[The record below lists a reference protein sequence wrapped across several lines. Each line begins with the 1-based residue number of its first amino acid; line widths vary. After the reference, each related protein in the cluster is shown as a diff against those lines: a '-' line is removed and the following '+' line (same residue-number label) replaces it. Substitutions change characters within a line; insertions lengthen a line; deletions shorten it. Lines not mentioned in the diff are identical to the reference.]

1 MTPER
6 IAKLRR
12 MAWGCMSGRMY
23 PQETMDE
30 VLDALEAA
38 QAWIAELTAAG
49 GGTLG
54 ELTEEVSWDLLH
66 GKAVD
71 NNLQNRLCARIGYSF
86 ARALIRQRFR
96 ALPSQGGG
104 AG

>member
-1 MTPER
+1 MSEKPTGGPAMTPER

-49 GGTLG
+49 GEGNQHSEQHRYHHDEKGAAEHGTG
-54 ELTEEVSWDLLH
+54 RGS
-66 GKAVD
+66 
-71 NNLQNRLCARIGYSF
+71 RLRRRRVG
-86 ARALIRQRFR
+86 R
-96 ALPSQGGG
+96 
-104 AG
+104 